1 MRSIIAPARS
11 PTVLFLGL
19 VLCVAVGCSSGPVH
33 APVDAAKA
41 RETLRAA
48 LESWKKG
55 DPSDALQ
62 KAEPAI
68 YVIDNE
74 WQEGGKLVEYR
85 ITGDGDEKDAHLFC
99 PVHLIVRD
107 PAGKQS
113 KRDVIYII
121 STAPKLTV
129 SRKLF

>member
-1 MRSIIAPARS
+1 MTPGRFPA
-11 PTVLFLGL
+11 LLLLGL
-19 VLCVAVGCSSGPVH
+19 ILTVAAGCSSGPVH

-48 LESWKKG
+48 LDSWKKG
-55 DPSDALQ
+55 EPSDALQ
-62 KAEPAI
+62 KADPAI

-74 WQEGGKLVEYR
+74 WQEGGKLVDYR
-85 ITGDGDEKDAHLFC
+85 ITGDGEEKDAHLFC
-99 PVHLIVRD
+99 PVNLTVRE
-107 PAGKQS
+107 PSGKVG